1 MVYAI
6 EVIKVVANI
15 VGKLFLVNPGDI
27 LLGGDTNNNEPK
39 ERLGSFAKIGLVT
52 IAKYRK
58 MS

>member
-15 VGKLFLVNPGDI
+15 VRKLFLVNPGDI

-39 ERLGSFAKIGLVT
+39 ERLGSFAKIRLVT
-52 IAKYRK
+52 MAKYRK
-58 MS
+58 M